1 MKRTGFNF
9 NRAALALESTSAR
22 LMTTNRTTLRGPHR
36 LDQNLQLLKQGKPLS
51 PIHMSID
58 SSVIDMHQP
67 KLAGSVY
74 SALKNPDL

>member
-22 LMTTNRTTLRGPHR
+22 LMTTNRTTLRAPHR
-36 LDQNLQLLKQGKPLS
+36 LDQNLQLIQGKPLS

-58 SSVIDMHQP
+58 SSVDDMHQP
-67 KLAGSVY
+67 KLAGSVF
-74 SALKNPDL
+74 SALK